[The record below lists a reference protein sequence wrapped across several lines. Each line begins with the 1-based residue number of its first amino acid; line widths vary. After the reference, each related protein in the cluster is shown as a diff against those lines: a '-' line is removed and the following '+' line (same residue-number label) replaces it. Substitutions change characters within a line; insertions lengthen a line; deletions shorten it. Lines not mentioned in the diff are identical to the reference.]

1 MQRKKETMGKGPQ
14 GLSFPPDGIT
24 IQVPRKEHMSKEPTQ
39 PKGQHPDELAAITS
53 VEKAKGEQLAPFDPL
68 RYYLHDISRFPI
80 LSAEEEREAA
90 IRYRE
95 SGDKEAVLK
104 LVVSNLRLVV
114 KIALEHHRYWTTN
127 LLDLIQE
134 GNVGL
139 MQAVKRFDP
148 YRGIRLTTYSS
159 FWIRA
164 YILKF
169 IMDNW
174 RLVRIGTTQAQRKLF
189 FDLKK
194 EKERLERMGF
204 DPVPKLVAEHL
215 QVKEDEVVSMDQRMA
230 AADIS
235 LDAPVGDDSRATYG
249 DLLSAGALPIDE
261 RLGDKELREIFA
273 EKLGEFRHSLDKRD
287 REIFEKRM
295 MAENPLT
302 LRELGKKHDISP
314 ERVRQIEEEILAKAR
329 DFLRREI
336 PDFDD
341 YSGEVLN
348 FRD

>member
-1 MQRKKETMGKGPQ
+1 MAKK
-14 GLSFPPDGIT
+14 
-24 IQVPRKEHMSKEPTQ
+24 SKQ
-39 PKGQHPDELAAITS
+39 SKDKNPDELADFTTVA
-53 VEKAKGEQLAPFDPL
+53 KAKGDQLVPFDPL
-68 RYYLHDISRFPI
+68 RHYLHDISRYPI

-95 SGDKEAVLK
+95 FGDKEAVLK

-148 YRGIRLTTYSS
+148 YRGVRLTTYSS

-194 EKERLERMGF
+194 EKEKLERMGF
-204 DPVPKLVAEHL
+204 DPVPKLVAERL

-235 LDAPVGDDSRATYG
+235 LDAQIGDDSRATYG
-249 DLLSAGALPIDE
+249 DLLPAGTLPLDE
-261 RLGDKELREIFA
+261 HLGDEELRKLFA
-273 EKLGEFRHSLDKRD
+273 EKLGEFRLSLDKRD
-287 REIFEKRM
+287 REILEKRM
-295 MAENPLT
+295 MAETPLT
-302 LRELGKKHDISP
+302 LRELGEKYDISP
-314 ERVRQIEEEILAKAR
+314 ERVRQIEEEILDKAR
-329 DFLRREI
+329 DFLRQEI

-341 YSGEVLN
+341 YKGDALN
-348 FRD
+348 LPD

>member
-1 MQRKKETMGKGPQ
+1 
-14 GLSFPPDGIT
+14 LSFPHDGIN
-24 IQVPRKEHMSKEPTQ
+24 IQVPMKEFMSKEPKQ
-39 PKGQHPDELAAITS
+39 PKEQHLDELVEFTT
-53 VEKAKGEQLAPFDPL
+53 VEKAKGDQLAPFDPL

-204 DPVPKLVAEHL
+204 DPVPKLVAERL

-249 DLLSAGALPIDE
+249 DLLPTGALPIDE
-261 RLGDKELREIFA
+261 HLGDKELRELFA
-273 EKLGEFRHSLDKRD
+273 EKLGEFRVSLDRRD
-287 REIFEKRM
+287 RDIFEKRM
-295 MAENPLT
+295 MAEKPLT
-302 LRELGKKHDISP
+302 LRELGQKYDISP

-348 FRD
+348 PPD

>member
-1 MQRKKETMGKGPQ
+1 LLFPLDGINIKGRKKGEMAKASKKPKTQ
-14 GLSFPPDGIT
+14 YPD
-24 IQVPRKEHMSKEPTQ
+24 
-39 PKGQHPDELAAITS
+39 DLAELTTRD
-53 VEKAKGEQLAPFDPL
+53 KAKGDQLAPFDPL
-68 RYYLHDISRFPI
+68 RHYLHDISRFPI
-80 LSAEEEREAA
+80 LSPEEEREAA
-90 IRYRE
+90 IRYQE

-114 KIALEHHRYWTTN
+114 KIALEHHRYWTSN

-148 YRGIRLTTYSS
+148 YRGVRFTTYSS

-204 DPVPKLVAEHL
+204 DPVPKLVAERL
-215 QVKEDEVVSMDQRMA
+215 KVKEDEVVSMDQRMA
-230 AADIS
+230 AVDIS
-235 LDAPVGDDSRATYG
+235 LDAPVSDDSRTTYG
-249 DLLSAGALPIDE
+249 DLLPAGALSLDE
-261 RLGDKELREIFA
+261 RLGDKELRALFA
-273 EKLGEFRHSLDKRD
+273 EKLGEFRLSLEGRN

-302 LRELGKKHDISP
+302 LREIGEKYNISP
-314 ERVRQIEEEILAKAR
+314 ERVRQIEEEILDKAR

-348 FRD
+348 FPD

>member
-1 MQRKKETMGKGPQ
+1 MAKDTKKAQENLHNDFSKI
-14 GLSFPPDGIT
+14 PP
-24 IQVPRKEHMSKEPTQ
+24 
-39 PKGQHPDELAAITS
+39 L
-53 VEKAKGEQLAPFDPL
+53 EKPAGDALAPYDPL
-68 RYYLHDISRFPI
+68 RRYLQEISQSPI

-95 SGDKEAVLK
+95 HGDKEAAWK

-139 MQAVKRFDP
+139 MQAVTRFDP
-148 YRGIRLTTYSS
+148 YRGVRFTTYSS

-174 RLVRIGTTQAQRKLF
+174 SLVRIGTTQAQRKLF

-204 DPVPKLVAEHL
+204 DPVPKLVAERL
-215 QVKEDEVVSMDQRMA
+215 NVKENDVISMDQRMVG
-230 AADIS
+230 ADIS
-235 LDAPVGDDSRATYG
+235 LDAQVGGDSRTTYG
-249 DLLSAGALPIDE
+249 DLLPAGIPSHDE
-261 RLGDKELREIFA
+261 RLGDKELRALFA
-273 EKLGEFRHSLDKRD
+273 EKLGEFRLSLDGRN

-295 MAENPLT
+295 MAERPLT
-302 LRELGKKHDISP
+302 LREIGQKYNISP
-314 ERVRQIEEEILAKAR
+314 ERVRQIEEEILDKAR

-336 PDFDD
+336 PDFDAYQGD
-341 YSGEVLN
+341 ILTSP
-348 FRD
+348 DQPS

>member
-1 MQRKKETMGKGPQ
+1 MAKASE
-14 GLSFPPDGIT
+14 
-24 IQVPRKEHMSKEPTQ
+24 ESKER
-39 PKGQHPDELAAITS
+39 HADEIAELITA
-53 VEKAKGEQLAPFDPL
+53 EKATGDQLAPFDPL
-68 RYYLHDISRFPI
+68 RYYLHDIGRFPI
-80 LSAEEEREAA
+80 LSAEEEKELA
-90 IRYRE
+90 IRYQE
-95 SGDKEAVLK
+95 YGDREAVLK

-114 KIALEHHRYWTTN
+114 KIALEHHRYWTSN

-139 MQAVKRFDP
+139 MQAVKKFDP

-204 DPVPKLVAEHL
+204 DPVPKLVAERLH
-215 QVKEDEVVSMDQRMA
+215 VKEDEVVSMDQRMA

-235 LDAPVGDDSRATYG
+235 LDTPVGDDSRATYG
-249 DLLSAGALPIDE
+249 DLLSAGAVPLDE
-261 RLGDKELREIFA
+261 RLGDKEMRALFA
-273 EKLGEFRHSLDKRD
+273 EKLREFRFSLQGRD
-287 REIFEKRM
+287 RDIFEKRM
-295 MAENPLT
+295 LAENPLT
-302 LRELGKKHDISP
+302 LREIGRKYDISP
-314 ERVRQIEEEILAKAR
+314 ERVRQIEGEILEKAR
-329 DFLRREI
+329 AFLRREI
-336 PDFDD
+336 PDFED
-341 YSGEVLN
+341 YKGDILPLS
-348 FRD
+348 D

>member
-1 MQRKKETMGKGPQ
+1 MP
-14 GLSFPPDGIT
+14 
-24 IQVPRKEHMSKEPTQ
+24 KEPKQ
-39 PKGQHPDELAAITS
+39 SEERHPDELAVFKT
-53 VEKAKGEQLAPFDPL
+53 VEKAKGDQLAPFDPL
-68 RYYLHDISRFPI
+68 RHYLNDISRFPI
-80 LSAEEEREAA
+80 LSAEEERETA

-95 SGDKEAVLK
+95 SGDKEAALK

-148 YRGIRLTTYSS
+148 YRGVRLTTYSS

-194 EKERLERMGF
+194 EKERLEKMGF
-204 DPVPKLVAEHL
+204 DPIPKLVAERL
-215 QVKEDEVVSMDQRMA
+215 QVKEDEVVSMNQRMA
-230 AADIS
+230 AADLS
-235 LDAPVGDDSRATYG
+235 LDAQVGDDSRATFG
-249 DLLSAGALPIDE
+249 DLLPAETLPLDE
-261 RLGDKELREIFA
+261 HLGNKELRELFA
-273 EKLGEFRHSLDKRD
+273 EKLGEFRLSLDRRD
-287 REIFEKRM
+287 REILEKRM
-295 MAENPLT
+295 MAEKPLT
-302 LRELGKKHDISP
+302 LRELGQRYDISP

-348 FRD
+348 PPE

>member
-1 MQRKKETMGKGPQ
+1 MA
-14 GLSFPPDGIT
+14 
-24 IQVPRKEHMSKEPTQ
+24 KEPKQ
-39 PKGQHPDELAAITS
+39 PKAQHSDELAELAI
-53 VEKAKGEQLAPFDPL
+53 VEKTKGDQLAPFDPL

-90 IRYRE
+90 IQYQE
-95 SGDKEAVLK
+95 FGDKEAVLK

-139 MQAVKRFDP
+139 MQAVTRFDP
-148 YRGIRLTTYSS
+148 YRGVRFTTYSS

-204 DPVPKLVAEHL
+204 DPVPKLVAERL

-230 AADIS
+230 AADLS

-249 DLLSAGALPIDE
+249 DLLSAGIPPLDE
-261 RLGDKELREIFA
+261 RLGNKELRKLFTD
-273 EKLGEFRHSLDKRD
+273 KLGEFRRSLDGRAQ
-287 REIFEKRM
+287 EIFEKRM

-302 LRELGKKHDISP
+302 LREIGEKYNISP
-314 ERVRQIEEEILAKAR
+314 ERVRQIEEEILDKAR

-336 PDFDD
+336 PDFDAYKGD
-341 YSGEVLN
+341 IFNLP
-348 FRD
+348 D

>member
-1 MQRKKETMGKGPQ
+1 MAKSSKKAKKPASEEF
-14 GLSFPPDGIT
+14 S
-24 IQVPRKEHMSKEPTQ
+24 
-39 PKGQHPDELAAITS
+39 ELATL
-53 VEKAKGEQLAPFDPL
+53 VPAKDDRLAPFDPL
-68 RYYLHDISRFPI
+68 RRYLHEISIFPI
-80 LSAEEEREAA
+80 LSAEEERETA

-95 SGDKEAVLK
+95 AGDKEAAWK

-139 MQAVKRFDP
+139 MQAVNRFDP
-148 YRGIRLTTYSS
+148 YRGVRFTTYSS

-174 RLVRIGTTQAQRKLF
+174 SLVRIGTTQAQRKLF

-204 DPVPKLVAEHL
+204 DPIPKLVAESL
-215 QVKEDEVVSMDQRMA
+215 SVKEDDVVSMGQRMEG
-230 AADIS
+230 ADIS
-235 LDAPVGDDSRATYG
+235 LDSRVGDDSRATFG
-249 DLLSAGALPIDE
+249 DLLPADPPLVDE
-261 RLGDKELREIFA
+261 RLGDHELKQLFA
-273 EKLGEFRHSLDKRD
+273 EKLGEFRRSLDGRN

-295 MAENPLT
+295 LAERPLT
-302 LRELGKKHDISP
+302 LREIGKKYNISA
-314 ERVRQIEEEILAKAR
+314 ERVRQLEEELLDKAR
-329 DFLRREI
+329 EFLRREI
-336 PDFDD
+336 PDFDTYKGTFLTQPD
-341 YSGEVLN
+341 
-348 FRD
+348 

>member
-1 MQRKKETMGKGPQ
+1 MAKTPN
-14 GLSFPPDGIT
+14 
-24 IQVPRKEHMSKEPTQ
+24 
-39 PKGQHPDELAAITS
+39 PDELAELTTE
-53 VEKAKGEQLAPFDPL
+53 EKTKGDHLAPFDPL

-80 LSAEEEREAA
+80 LSPEEEREAA
-90 IRYRE
+90 IRYQE
-95 SGDKEAVLK
+95 FGDKEAVLK

-114 KIALEHHRYWTTN
+114 KIALEHHRYWTSN

-148 YRGIRLTTYSS
+148 YRGVRLTTYSS

-204 DPVPKLVAEHL
+204 DPVPKLVAERL
-215 QVKEDEVVSMDQRMA
+215 KVKEDEVVSMDQRMA

-235 LDAPVGDDSRATYG
+235 LDAPVGDDSRTTYG
-249 DLLSAGALPIDE
+249 DLLPAGALPLDE
-261 RLGDKELREIFA
+261 HLGDKELRALFA
-273 EKLGEFRHSLDKRD
+273 EKLGEFRLSLDGRN

-302 LRELGKKHDISP
+302 LREIGEKYSISP

-329 DFLRREI
+329 DFLRQEI
-336 PDFDD
+336 PDFDTYTGD
-341 YSGEVLN
+341 ILN
-348 FRD
+348 LPD

>member
-1 MQRKKETMGKGPQ
+1 MAKAPKRPKVQR
-14 GLSFPPDGIT
+14 L
-24 IQVPRKEHMSKEPTQ
+24 
-39 PKGQHPDELAAITS
+39 DELAELAI
-53 VEKAKGEQLAPFDPL
+53 VEKTKGNQLAPFDPL

-90 IRYRE
+90 IKYRE
-95 SGDKEAVLK
+95 FGDREAVLK

-139 MQAVKRFDP
+139 MQAAKKFDP
-148 YRGIRLTTYSS
+148 YRGVRFTTYSS

-204 DPVPKLVAEHL
+204 DPVPKLVAERL

-235 LDAPVGDDSRATYG
+235 LDAPVGEDSRATFG
-249 DLLSAGALPIDE
+249 DLLPAGVPSLDE
-261 RLGDKELREIFA
+261 HLGDKELKALFT
-273 EKLGEFRHSLDKRD
+273 EKLGEFRLSLDRRD

-295 MAENPLT
+295 MAERPLT
-302 LRELGKKHDISP
+302 LRELGEKYNVSP

-329 DFLRREI
+329 VFLRQEI

-341 YSGEVLN
+341 YKGDILN
-348 FRD
+348 LPD

>member
-1 MQRKKETMGKGPQ
+1 MAKAPKR
-14 GLSFPPDGIT
+14 
-24 IQVPRKEHMSKEPTQ
+24 SKEQ
-39 PKGQHPDELAAITS
+39 DFDELAELAIE
-53 VEKAKGEQLAPFDPL
+53 EKTKSNQLAPFDPL
-68 RYYLHDISRFPI
+68 RHYLHDISRFPI

-95 SGDKEAVLK
+95 FGDKEAVLK

-148 YRGIRLTTYSS
+148 YRGVRLTTYSS

-204 DPVPKLVAEHL
+204 DPVPKLVAERL

-235 LDAPVGDDSRATYG
+235 LDAQVGDDSRATYG
-249 DLLSAGALPIDE
+249 DLLPAGIPPLDE
-261 RLGDKELREIFA
+261 RLGDEELRELFV
-273 EKLGEFRHSLDKRD
+273 EKLGEFRLALDGRD

-302 LRELGKKHDISP
+302 LREIGQKYDISP
-314 ERVRQIEEEILAKAR
+314 ERVRQIEEEILEKAR

-341 YSGEVLN
+341 YKGDIFNLP
-348 FRD
+348 D

>member
-1 MQRKKETMGKGPQ
+1 MGNELQ
-14 GLSFPPDGIT
+14 GLSFPFDGIN
-24 IQVPRKEHMSKEPTQ
+24 IQVPRKEFMSKEPKQ
-39 PKGQHPDELAAITS
+39 SKEPHLEEL
-53 VEKAKGEQLAPFDPL
+53 VELKTATKAKGDQLAPFDPL
-68 RYYLHDISRFPI
+68 RHYLHDISRYPI

-95 SGDKEAVLK
+95 FGDKEAVLK

-148 YRGIRLTTYSS
+148 YRGVRLTTYSS

-204 DPVPKLVAEHL
+204 DPVPKLVAERL

-235 LDAPVGDDSRATYG
+235 LDAQVGDDSRATFG
-249 DLLSAGALPIDE
+249 DLLPAKALPLDE
-261 RLGDKELREIFA
+261 HLGDKELRELFA
-273 EKLGEFRHSLDKRD
+273 EKLGEFRVSLDRRD

-295 MAENPLT
+295 MAEKPLT
-302 LRELGKKHDISP
+302 LRELGQQYDISP
-314 ERVRQIEEEILAKAR
+314 ERVRQIEEEILVKAR

-341 YSGEVLN
+341 YSGEVLSSP
-348 FRD
+348 D

>member
-1 MQRKKETMGKGPQ
+1 
-14 GLSFPPDGIT
+14 LLFPPDGIN
-24 IQVPRKEHMSKEPTQ
+24 IQLPRKKFM
-39 PKGQHPDELAAITS
+39 PKKPKQSEEQHPDELAVFTT
-53 VEKAKGEQLAPFDPL
+53 VEKAKGDQLAPFDPL
-68 RYYLHDISRFPI
+68 RHYLHDISRFPI

-95 SGDKEAVLK
+95 SGDKEAALK

-148 YRGIRLTTYSS
+148 YRGVRLTTYSS

-204 DPVPKLVAEHL
+204 DPVPKLVAERL

-230 AADIS
+230 AADMS
-235 LDAPVGDDSRATYG
+235 LDARVGDDSRATFG
-249 DLLSAGALPIDE
+249 DLLPAATIPLDE
-261 RLGDKELREIFA
+261 HLGDKELRELFA
-273 EKLGEFRHSLDKRD
+273 EKLGEFRLLLDRRD
-287 REIFEKRM
+287 REILEKRM

-302 LRELGKKHDISP
+302 LRELGKKYDISP
-314 ERVRQIEEEILAKAR
+314 ERVRQIEEEILVKAR
-329 DFLRREI
+329 DFLRQEI

-341 YSGEVLN
+341 YSGEVLTPPE
-348 FRD
+348 

>member
-1 MQRKKETMGKGPQ
+1 MPKKIKQ
-14 GLSFPPDGIT
+14 
-24 IQVPRKEHMSKEPTQ
+24 PTKQ
-39 PKGQHPDELAAITS
+39 DPDELASLLT
-53 VEKAKGEQLAPFDPL
+53 VEKAKGEQLVPFDPL
-68 RYYLHDISRFPI
+68 RYYLHDINRFPI

-139 MQAVKRFDP
+139 MQAVTRFDP
-148 YRGIRLTTYSS
+148 YRGVRFTTYSS

-204 DPVPKLVAEHL
+204 DPVPKLEAERL

-235 LDAPVGDDSRATYG
+235 LDAPLGDDSRATYG
-249 DLLSAGALPIDE
+249 DLLPAGALPIDE
-261 RLGDKELREIFA
+261 HLGDQELRELFA
-273 EKLGEFRHSLDKRD
+273 EKLGEFRLSLDRRD

-295 MAENPLT
+295 MAEKPLT
-302 LRELGKKHDISP
+302 LRELGQRYDISP

-348 FRD
+348 PPE